1 MQVRFSN
8 EQWNALDAK
17 LENIKK
23 QQLNFGFLIVL
34 VVISVFLYLG
44 LLYFNQKKMSEF
56 DSLSNDNVNILKKS
70 FHRK

>member
-1 MQVRFSN
+1 MQVRFSK